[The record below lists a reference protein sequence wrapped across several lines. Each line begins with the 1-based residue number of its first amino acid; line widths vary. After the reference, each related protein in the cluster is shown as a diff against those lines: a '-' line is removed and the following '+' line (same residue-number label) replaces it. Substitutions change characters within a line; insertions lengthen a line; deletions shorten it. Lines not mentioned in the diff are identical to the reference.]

1 MDSDFRGKQ
10 ARSATSTLAM
20 SSITLGTI
28 SLNLTISPASN
39 GLPTRN
45 SVDLQDWI
53 SQTAKNAYQSS
64 PRWAPPKLAPP
75 MMGALLSAQ
84 GQG

>member
-1 MDSDFRGKQ
+1 M
-10 ARSATSTLAM
+10 AL
-20 SSITLGTI
+20 SSIDLGTV
-28 SLNLTISPASN
+28 SLNLTIAPASN

-53 SQTAKNAYQSS
+53 SQTARSAYQSA
-64 PRWAPPKLAPP
+64 PRWEAPRLAPP
-75 MMGALLSAQ
+75 VMSALLSVQ

>member
-1 MDSDFRGKQ
+1 
-10 ARSATSTLAM
+10 M
-20 SSITLGTI
+20 SSIALGTA

-45 SVDLQDWI
+45 SVDLQDW
-53 SQTAKNAYQSS
+53 TAKSAYQAS
-64 PRWAPPKLAPP
+64 PRWASPL
-75 MMGALLSAQ
+75 MGALLSVQ

>member
-1 MDSDFRGKQ
+1 M
-10 ARSATSTLAM
+10 AL
-20 SSITLGTI
+20 SSIDLGTV
-28 SLNLTISPASN
+28 SLNLTISPAAN

-53 SQTAKNAYQSS
+53 SQTARSTYQSA
-64 PRWAPPKLAPP
+64 PRWDPPQLAPP
-75 MMGALLSAQ
+75 LMGVLLGAQ